1 MDNDGFHSL
10 RLPEVGLGTNLLL
23 FEKLQRMS
31 NSDGLLAE
39 PPVFDLLRL
48 LPANAK
54 ANREPTPP
62 LQ

>member
-1 MDNDGFHSL
+1 MDNAGFHSVHL
-10 RLPEVGLGTNLLL
+10 QEIVLGADLLL